1 MYAVPLRHYYICSI
15 NTHIPLT
22 PLTPLLHISL
32 TGLSFPSYGN
42 LPLIVVVH
50 PDDDLEELKED
61 CQSDLTS
68 VMKSLAT
75 DTRGVMV
82 HASTLGALEA
92 LLQFLREVS
101 Y

>member
-1 MYAVPLRHYYICSI
+1 MYSFPLSC
-15 NTHIPLT
+15 PL
-22 PLTPLLHISL
+22 HSL
-32 TGLSFPSYGN
+32 TGLSFPPYGN
-42 LPLIVVVH
+42 FPLVVVVH

-101 Y
+101 YKGSTYACIIMSCSLGV

>member
-1 MYAVPLRHYYICSI
+1 MYVYLIDVCVPIYTYTSLIYPSLISSY
-15 NTHIPLT
+15 PLSHS
-22 PLTPLLHISL
+22 PLYPSLLHL
-32 TGLSFPSYGN
+32 V
-42 LPLIVVVH
+42 VVVH

-101 Y
+101 L